1 MAEYREPQEPERF
14 KKEGWRYEYAQTY
27 DQLQAEIAR
36 CLLYR
41 QLTEIQDACL
51 DCDSHLECFPMDEE
65 TAQFISSEK
74 NSEAT

>member
-1 MAEYREPQEPERF
+1 VS
-14 KKEGWRYEYAQTY
+14 
-27 DQLQAEIAR
+27 R

-65 TAQFISSEK
+65 TAAIM
-74 NSEAT
+74 EASK